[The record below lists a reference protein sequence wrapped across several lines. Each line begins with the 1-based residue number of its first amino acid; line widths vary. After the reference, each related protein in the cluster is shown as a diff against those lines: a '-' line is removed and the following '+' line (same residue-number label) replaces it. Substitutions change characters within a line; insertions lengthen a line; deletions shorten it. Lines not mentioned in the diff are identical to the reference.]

1 MSKKSNVSNSTLL
14 IIFLLAILVGS
25 FLMYTNTNVFE
36 KFSLQ
41 TNKYTVEYYF
51 MDNCGYCTSFESEWD
66 KFTSEVSKASPAKK
80 YDYAKYNI
88 SEVSPGGE
96 RASKFKITGTPTII
110 ITDSTDKL
118 VKTYEGNRTASSLIA
133 FADSNAK

>member
-1 MSKKSNVSNSTLL
+1 MSKKSNVSNMTLL
-14 IIFLLAILVGS
+14 IIFLVVILVGS
-25 FLMYTNTNVFE
+25 FLLYNNKKVFE
-36 KFSLQ
+36 NFSLKS
-41 TNKYTVEYYF
+41 NKYTVEYYF

-66 KFTSEVSKASPAKK
+66 KFTSEVSKASPAKN

-110 ITDSTDKL
+110 ITDNTDKL
-118 VKTYEGNRTASSLIA
+118 VKTYEGNRTASTLIT
-133 FADSNAK
+133 FADSNTK